1 MPAVNF
7 REERIR
13 HQIWSNDQIRL
24 KLEKLKQKNMYKT
37 YQSFE
42 MTNVSALP
50 WGVSLLHIS
59 PRTWR
64 PNRAPLLH
72 QPAQTLEE
80 AMEMEKQKE
89 PKRQAPSPEPFWHL
103 PFLGWDSFSI
113 TKRMKKNDSAS
124 CYITWYRNKTT
135 SLNITTFEDGFFWV
149 LQLRLEEHLLPDCI
163 LAPIFGNVHTKALRR
178 VTSSTCSQHHD
189 VARCRSAKK
198 PDA

>member
-1 MPAVNF
+1 MYTETICNVPTKVFFLSGDFENEMPAVNF

-24 KLEKLKQKNMYKT
+24 KLEKLKQKNTKKKKT

-103 PFLGWDSFSI
+103 PFLGRDCFHH
-113 TKRMKKNDSAS
+113 KQDG
-124 CYITWYRNKTT
+124 NKMT
-135 SLNITTFEDGFFWV
+135 V
-149 LQLRLEEHLLPDCI
+149 L
-163 LAPIFGNVHTKALRR
+163 V
-178 VTSSTCSQHHD
+178 VTSHDIETRQHH
-189 VARCRSAKK
+189 
-198 PDA
+198 